1 MDQPLYR
8 TTSTSNATAQVDD
21 IELDISENNLT
32 RKVLRAEIIK
42 NEAEK
47 EKNVKVAIV
56 HQRRAK
62 ITDGWVD
69 LGGPG
74 LNRIKA
80 GDASK
85 MALNSS
91 ETCALFSHLERL
103 YEIGKGGI
111 RSGSRVL
118 TVADTDTI
126 IKAPA
131 NRANVIK
138 RLLAAKH
145 GEEVWNTLVEDDPG
159 LASRLALS
167 RIYDDRKRVVDEFE
181 RNLSEGLTE
190 EYWQKLLESNR
201 WIFGSCYVG
210 FIEER
215 RVNLKSTLDHPLV
228 GEDGCLEVVEI
239 KRPDFPFWKLRTNGD
254 LALYRN
260 KYLVP
265 YAELN
270 GAISQA
276 SNYIL
281 ELERKMD

>member
-1 MDQPLYR
+1 
-8 TTSTSNATAQVDD
+8 
-21 IELDISENNLT
+21 
-32 RKVLRAEIIK
+32 
-42 NEAEK
+42 
-47 EKNVKVAIV
+47 
-56 HQRRAK
+56 
-62 ITDGWVD
+62 
-69 LGGPG
+69 
-74 LNRIKA
+74 
-80 GDASK
+80 
-85 MALNSS
+85 MALNSR
-91 ETCALFSHLERL
+91 ETSTLFSHLERL
-103 YEIGKGGI
+103 YEIGKSGV
-111 RSGSRVL
+111 RSGVRVL

-126 IKAPA
+126 IRAPA

-138 RLLAAKH
+138 RLLAAQH
-145 GEEVWNTLVEDDPG
+145 GEEVWNTLVDDDPG
-159 LASRLALS
+159 LASRLALA

-181 RNLSEGLTE
+181 ANLSENLTE

-239 KRPDFPFWKLRTNGD
+239 KRPDFPFWKLRRDGH

-265 YAELN
+265 SAELD
-270 GAISQA
+270 GAISQG

-281 ELERKMD
+281 ELERKMDSREWAKKHGGIYPLKPRYLVVHGRSTGWEDVELREFRLLNDRLHGISVITFDHLLSRAKQALELLQ